1 MSSTEIRII
10 AFVAALIVL
19 AVIIWRRKSKVSR

>member
-19 AVIIWRRKSKVSR
+19 AVIIWRRKGKVSR